1 MRRNVIRTILNA
13 KGATG
18 IGTPAFVG
26 DDRHISLQ
34 LSAPLNTTATVKFQ
48 ASCSEEMPDFSATQT
63 GTNHWDYVAAY
74 DLQNPSSI
82 IPGDTGVALNNDS
95 AANNTR
101 QYLMNTDAVRWV
113 CAEVTAYTDGSVT
126 LVGLSADNR

>member
-1 MRRNVIRTILNA
+1 
-13 KGATG
+13 
-18 IGTPAFVG
+18 
-26 DDRHISLQ
+26 
-34 LSAPLNTTATVKFQ
+34 
-48 ASCSEEMPDFSATQT
+48 MPDFSATQT